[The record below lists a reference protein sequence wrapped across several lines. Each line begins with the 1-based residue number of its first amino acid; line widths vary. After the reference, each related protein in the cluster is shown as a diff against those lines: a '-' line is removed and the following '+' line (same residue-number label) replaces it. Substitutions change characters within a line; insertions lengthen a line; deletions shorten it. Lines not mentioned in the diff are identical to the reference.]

1 MVIIQYYKYDRRKMD
16 KLEAISA
23 TIIKEALACK
33 EPWSLEN
40 SVSICYRTVIKTYRA
55 CRVN

>member
-1 MVIIQYYKYDRRKMD
+1 MD

-40 SVSICYRTVIKTYRA
+40 SVSICYGCNKNIESLQSKLRKYVMVRYTRKS
-55 CRVN
+55 